1 MSSVVLLLKGQGI
14 LSQNFLVMLGENLL
28 EFCFQLVNF
37 FLDRKDNSNKTNSIT
52 VDPPTPTPPPPSQLF
67 RIEINSSETRI
78 NNVQVFLNGHLSHVQ

>member
-14 LSQNFLVMLGENLL
+14 LFQSFLVMLGENLL
-28 EFCFQLVNF
+28 EFCFQLVYF
-37 FLDRKDNSNKTNSIT
+37 FLDRKDKSNKTNSIT
-52 VDPPTPTPPPPSQLF
+52 AHPPSPQLF